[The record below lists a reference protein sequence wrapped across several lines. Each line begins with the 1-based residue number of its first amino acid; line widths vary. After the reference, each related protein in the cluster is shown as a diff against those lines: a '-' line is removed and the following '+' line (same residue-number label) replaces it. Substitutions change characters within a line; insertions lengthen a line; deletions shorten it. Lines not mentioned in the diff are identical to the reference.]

1 MGTSNLPN
9 SSPGADFG
17 RISPN
22 RPDLGALVPQTMPFL
37 AVNHSTPFSRSVR
50 HPGSGQSAIAP
61 TSPPAHSPAHPH
73 THQNRFGPGSH
84 RPLSRGLRRVVGAYC
99 SSPVYSAS
107 APAPSPSAASNRQGW
122 ASAAR
127 SSRPRHARAPRPVGP
142 STIGRD
148 CSPRQGK
155 GPPLRNSVMGL
166 CSLHTAPVH
175 YMPNA

>member
-1 MGTSNLPN
+1 MGAT
-9 SSPGADFG
+9 GAGFG
-17 RISPN
+17 RI
-22 RPDLGALVPQTMPFL
+22 GASDYALFGSKSF
-37 AVNHSTPFSRSVR
+37 STVSRSVR

-61 TSPPAHSPAHPH
+61 TRPPPTRPPTRIRTKTVLALGPIAHS
-73 THQNRFGPGSH
+73 QGGV
-84 RPLSRGLRRVVGAYC
+84 LRGVGAYC

-148 CSPRQGK
+148 GSPGQRK
-155 GPPLRNSVMGL
+155 GPSAAHGRSHRRSRRA
-166 CSLHTAPVH
+166 SLKAFELLL
-175 YMPNA
+175 